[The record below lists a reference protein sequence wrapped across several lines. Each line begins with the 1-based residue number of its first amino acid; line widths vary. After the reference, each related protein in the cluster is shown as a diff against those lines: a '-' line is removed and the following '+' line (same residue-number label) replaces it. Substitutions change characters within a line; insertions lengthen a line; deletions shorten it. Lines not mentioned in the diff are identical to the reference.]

1 MELFDTWYMAV
12 GVIFL
17 LWAVLSIS
25 MVARPEAIYFY
36 RYITGKE
43 SDKEVFS
50 RSIWKILKVII
61 FSAICLVIIC
71 VVHEWSHR

>member
-25 MVARPEAIYFY
+25 MVARPEAIYF
-36 RYITGKE
+36 
-43 SDKEVFS
+43 S
-50 RSIWKILKVII
+50 RWMHKSSLT
-61 FSAICLVIIC
+61 L
-71 VVHEWSHR
+71 